1 MMTKHFGAVFGTVAS
16 AALLGLAL
24 AATPTSAAYLL
35 NTASAGNP
43 NASLPAGVVD
53 SNDFLALQFSANER
67 WNIDG
72 IEVYLTGGTAGDA
85 FGVLLYSDAAGL
97 PGSLLASATASFNA
111 DGWNGVAGLGRP
123 FSGPGLYWLAVEG
136 LIDPISFVPLGSFL
150 APAGGLSMPGATAFA
165 AGSGYQPAPGVQFGA
180 RISGFVPEP
189 GSPWLVLAALAG
201 VGGVPSRLRRRGL
214 AAPGF

>member
-1 MMTKHFGAVFGTVAS
+1 MMNKHLRSVACGAM
-16 AALLGLAL
+16 LAL
-24 AATPTSAAYLL
+24 ATAATSATASYLI

-43 NASLPAGVVD
+43 DGSLPSGVVD

-72 IEVYLTGGTAGDA
+72 IEIYLTGGTAGDA
-85 FGVLLYSDAAGL
+85 FAVSLYSDAGGL
-97 PGSLLASATASFNA
+97 PGGLLASATASFNA
-111 DGWNGVAGLGRP
+111 DGWNGVATLGRP

-136 LIDPISFVPLGSFL
+136 LIDPVSFVPLGSFL
-150 APAGGLSMPGATAFA
+150 APSGGLSMPGATAFA
-165 AGSGYQPAPGVQFGA
+165 AGSGYQPAPGEQFGA

-189 GSPWLVLAALAG
+189 ASGWLLLAALAAV
-201 VGGVPSRLRRRGL
+201 VGLSSRQRFRDL

>member
-1 MMTKHFGAVFGTVAS
+1 MMNKHLRIVACGAM
-16 AALLGLAL
+16 LAL
-24 AATPTSAAYLL
+24 ATAATSATASYLI

-43 NASLPAGVVD
+43 NGSLPSSVVD

-85 FGVLLYSDAAGL
+85 FGLLLYSDAGGL
-97 PGSLLASATASFNA
+97 PGTVLASATASFNA
-111 DGWNGVAGLGRP
+111 DGWNGVAAFGRP

-136 LIDPISFVPLGSFL
+136 LIDPVSFVPLGSFL
-150 APAGGLSMPGATAFA
+150 APSGGLSMPGATAFA
-165 AGSGYQPAPGVQFGA
+165 AGSGYQPAPGEQFGA
-180 RISGFVPEP
+180 RINGFVPEP
-189 GSPWLVLAALAG
+189 ASGWLLLAALAAV
-201 VGGVPSRLRRRGL
+201 VGLSSRQRRCGL

>member
-35 NTASAGNP
+35 NTASAGHP
-43 NASLPAGVVD
+43 N
-53 SNDFLALQFSANER
+53 
-67 WNIDG
+67 
-72 IEVYLTGGTAGDA
+72 
-85 FGVLLYSDAAGL
+85 
-97 PGSLLASATASFNA
+97 ASFNA

-123 FSGPGLYWLAVEG
+123 FSGPGRYWLAVEG

-165 AGSGYQPAPGVQFGA
+165 AGSGYQLAPGVQFGA

-189 GSPWLVLAALAG
+189 GSSFARAG
-201 VGGVPSRLRRRGL
+201 GAGLGGVSSRLRRRGL